1 MNKTL
6 LILKYELITVLTR
19 RSFLIT
25 LFIIPAISALILLV
39 VSALGKDTRNSIG
52 EIFSPAPQQ
61 SVEGYVDES
70 GLIQSLPADLP
81 RGRLIPYASQ
91 DLARQALANGKISG
105 YYIVLK
111 DYITTGK
118 VYYVRADYNP
128 LSGIEQSSI
137 FQSVLTYNLLKGDQ
151 QLAGKL
157 AMPLQLE
164 QVSLAPTPQRDRN
177 NMLSLFLPYGVT
189 MIFYVVIMTSA
200 GLMLNSI
207 TAEKQNRVIEILMAS
222 ATPLQLLTGKIIA
235 LGIAGLLQT
244 LIWTGAGLLLLRM
257 GGSSLNV
264 SAAFQLPTSILA
276 WGAVFFILGYAL
288 YASIMAGVGALVP
301 NLREASQATTVIIM
315 PMVVPLA
322 LLVPLIDNPD
332 GPLAIGLSLF
342 PLTAPV
348 TMMTRLSATGQVPVW
363 QLLLAAALLLATAI
377 LCIRSVARMFRA
389 QTLLSGQT
397 FTLKLFL
404 NALIKNA

>member
-61 SVEGYVDES
+61 SVEGYVDEG

-157 AMPLQLE
+157 AIPLQLE